1 MAEYVEIGEI
11 VRLQIQRESL
21 KVDMPD
27 GERPELRVRRYYDP
41 TPILASDALAVADN
55 LVTVEGDEGPVVDV
69 HCVSHPRSRNRGN
82 GNMLSVGFTGHY
94 DKMRD
99 RFGEHLTDGIA
110 GENILVDNRAVLSI
124 DDLEAGMRIETR
136 DGQVLDFDPVTV
148 AAPCVEFSRFCLGDL
163 TAPPLDVKE
172 TLQFL
177 DHGTRA
183 FYAYIASGLPV
194 TLRTGDRL
202 FRRVP

>member
-11 VRLQIQRESL
+11 VRLQIQRGSL
-21 KVDMPD
+21 KIDMPD
-27 GERPELRVRRYYDP
+27 DERPELRVRRYYDP
-41 TPILASDALAVADN
+41 TPILAADALHVAND
-55 LVTVEGDEGPVVDV
+55 LVTVDGNPDPIVDV
-69 HCVSHPRSRNRGN
+69 HCASHPRSRNRGN

-110 GENILVDNRAVLSI
+110 GENILVNNRSVFSL
-124 DDLEAGMRIETR
+124 DDLQSGLRIETS
-136 DGQVLDFDPVTV
+136 DGQVLDFQPVTV

-163 TAPPLDVKE
+163 TAPPLAVKE

-183 FYAYIASGLPV
+183 FYAYIATGLPV

-202 FRRVP
+202 FRRQP

>member
-1 MAEYVEIGEI
+1 VAEYVEIGEI
-11 VRLQIQRESL
+11 VRLQVQRESL
-21 KVDMPD
+21 KPELSDD
-27 GERPELRVRRYYDP
+27 ERPELRVRRYFDP
-41 TPILASDALAVADN
+41 KPIIAADALHVADD
-55 LVTVEGDEGPVVDV
+55 LVTVDGDPNPVVDV

-110 GENILVDNRAVLSI
+110 GENILVNNRSTFAI
-124 DDLEAGMRIETR
+124 EDLEAGLRIETG
-136 DGQVLDFDPVTV
+136 DGQVLDFLPVTV

-163 TAPPLDVKE
+163 TAPPLAVKE

-177 DHGTRA
+177 DGGTRA

-202 FRRVP
+202 FRRV